1 VAMTRARDHLHLLVP
16 QRFYVHQQAS
26 FGDRYVYGAL
36 TRFIPPPVALQF
48 ERVTPT
54 AGQGDAVPASMATPA
69 ARIDVSAQ
77 ALALWR

>member
-1 VAMTRARDHLHLLVP
+1 MTRARDHLHLLVP

-26 FGDRYVYGAL
+26 FGDRHVYGAL
-36 TRFIPPPVALQF
+36 TRFIPPPVVRQF
-48 ERVTPT
+48 EIVTPT
-54 AGQGDAVPASMATPA
+54 AGKGEAEPASTVGQA